1 MKVIIFCIVLFALTY
16 NVNGAPADNVDDN
29 GLIQLLKN
37 LKTEDKDQ
45 LNDDESETAKLDDD
59 DSEMIEA
66 LVLASLLSKNLDD
79 DNAEW
84 GVFKKLARAVVRHAP
99 KVFRTVKKA
108 AVGCAKNAICRGAA
122 IKGAM
127 LLAGRKK

>member
-79 DNAEW
+79 DNTEW
-84 GVFKKLARAVVRHAP
+84 GFVRRIFHKA
-99 KVFRTVKKA
+99 KKA
-108 AVGCAKNAICRGAA
+108 AVGCARSAACRGAVVG
-122 IKGAM
+122 GAK
-127 LLAGRKK
+127 LLFGRKK